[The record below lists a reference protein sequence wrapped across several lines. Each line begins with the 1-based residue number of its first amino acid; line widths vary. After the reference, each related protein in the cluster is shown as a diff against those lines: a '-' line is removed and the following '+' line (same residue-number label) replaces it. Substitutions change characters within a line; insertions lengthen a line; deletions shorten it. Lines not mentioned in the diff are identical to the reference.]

1 MADQT
6 LVALYDDA
14 ASARQVLDELRAAGL
29 PHDRFWISG
38 GLRWAHND
46 QTFRQV
52 SSGAIVPPADRPG
65 ESSEDV
71 WTFSV
76 SPQYHF
82 TDDTMVYAR
91 VATGYR
97 PGGPNVVV
105 PGLPATVDADTLVNY
120 ELGLKTRLADPA
132 LSLDIA
138 LFRMDW
144 DDIQVPIQSGGIGG
158 LGNGGTARS
167 QGIEAALVFEPAAGL
182 ELGANGAWT
191 DSELTEDA
199 PGVGG
204 LDGDRLPNI
213 PKFSGALTASYAF
226 RVGDRADAQVG
237 GGLRHVGDRFSAVES
252 NAFAIDVSDYA
263 ALDLNASVVIDDR
276 FTIRAYAR
284 NLTDAGGPYSRTL
297 VADGLNRPA
306 YISIVPLQP
315 RTIGLAVDVDF

>member
-1 MADQT
+1 VDRGGPPDLDVGRRFEWLAGFFYTNEEALNGQLVFALDQN
-6 LVALYDDA
+6 LAPIPPLDPLAIVAIPSTYEEYALFGNA
-14 ASARQVLDELRAAGL
+14 TFRLT
-29 PHDRFWISG
+29 DRFWISG

-144 DDIQVPIQSGGIGG
+144 DDIQV
-158 LGNGGTARS
+158 RS
-167 QGIEAALVFEPAAGL
+167 SPAASAASAMAEPRAARGSRRPSSSNPPRVSSS
-182 ELGANGAWT
+182 ART
-191 DSELTEDA
+191 A
-199 PGVGG
+199 PG
-204 LDGDRLPNI
+204 PI
-213 PKFSGALTASYAF
+213 PS
-226 RVGDRADAQVG
+226 
-237 GGLRHVGDRFSAVES
+237 
-252 NAFAIDVSDYA
+252 
-263 ALDLNASVVIDDR
+263 
-276 FTIRAYAR
+276 
-284 NLTDAGGPYSRTL
+284 
-297 VADGLNRPA
+297 
-306 YISIVPLQP
+306 
-315 RTIGLAVDVDF
+315 